1 MAIPG
6 HGVHGWAS
14 PVAAIAASLALHPP
28 IDLRVLIRGRLTNP
42 SRLFLAR
49 GGASPRRSP
58 LGAVPV
64 ARVAAPAAG
73 A

>member
-1 MAIPG
+1 MYE
-6 HGVHGWAS
+6 
-14 PVAAIAASLALHPP
+14 
-28 IDLRVLIRGRLTNP
+28 LIRGRLTNP
-42 SRLFLAR
+42 SRLFLTG

-73 A
+73 ALMAALPGHNAPNRALPVVDGAAAPFQKYV